1 MFSALRVSEQSAR
14 KRLDVRDALEVSEGW
29 AKVREEAYERAL

>member
-1 MFSALRVSEQSAR
+1 MFSALRVSEQSAQR
-14 KRLDVRDALEVSEGW
+14 SLDGRDALEVSESW